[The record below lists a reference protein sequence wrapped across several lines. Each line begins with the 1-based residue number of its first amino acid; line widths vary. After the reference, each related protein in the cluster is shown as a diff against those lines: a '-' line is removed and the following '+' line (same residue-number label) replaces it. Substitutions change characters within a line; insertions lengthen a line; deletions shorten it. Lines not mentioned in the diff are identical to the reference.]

1 MAIELL
7 GYRGW
12 RGDLRS
18 PWMACWPI
26 VRSGLSLVLR
36 RKIFWVLLALG
47 LLNFLF
53 TFAIIYI
60 KAQLAVENP
69 GFAKFLDSVK
79 VTGTGEA
86 YLDFMFAQGTV
97 TMLLL
102 AFAGSQLIGSD
113 YHQGGL
119 SFYLSRRMERRHYV
133 SAKLLAI
140 EAIVLLITTV
150 PALVLYVEY
159 GLLSNS
165 LDYFRENPRILFG
178 ILGYGLIMAVV
189 LSLLLAA
196 IASWVPRAV
205 PLVMTW
211 SCIFI
216 LLPIVGEHM
225 RNIRDNRIWRLLSLW
240 RDLRTLGKW
249 CFGSLNL
256 ERDEDRLAYWAAWI
270 VPAVCLICLIVLV
283 RKVRAVEVVR

>member
-12 RGDLRS
+12 RGELRS
-18 PWMACWPI
+18 PWAACWPI
-26 VRSGLSLVLR
+26 VRMGLALVLR
-36 RKIFWVLLALG
+36 RKIFWLLLALG

-60 KAQLAVENP
+60 KAQLAVQNP
-69 GFAKFLDSVK
+69 GFARFLDNFR

-86 YLDFMFAQGTV
+86 YLEFMFLQGTV

-102 AFAGSQLIGSD
+102 AFAGSLLIGSD
-113 YHQGGL
+113 YQQAGL
-119 SFYLSRRMERRHYV
+119 TFYLSRRIDRRHYV
-133 SAKLLAI
+133 AGKLLAI
-140 EAIVLLITTV
+140 EAVVLLITTV
-150 PALVLYVEY
+150 PALALYVEY
-159 GLLSNS
+159 GLLSSS

-178 ILGYGLIMAVV
+178 ILGYGVIMAVV

-211 SCIFI
+211 ACIFI
-216 LLPIVGEHM
+216 LLPVLGENLRH
-225 RNIRDNRIWRLLSLW
+225 IRDNRMWRLLSLW
-240 RDLRTLGKW
+240 RDLRLLGKW
-249 CFGSLNL
+249 CFGSLIT
-256 ERDEDRLAYWAAWI
+256 EREEDRLAYWAAWI
-270 VPAVCLICLIVLV
+270 VPAVCLVCLFLFV
-283 RKVRAVEVVR
+283 RRVRAVEVVR